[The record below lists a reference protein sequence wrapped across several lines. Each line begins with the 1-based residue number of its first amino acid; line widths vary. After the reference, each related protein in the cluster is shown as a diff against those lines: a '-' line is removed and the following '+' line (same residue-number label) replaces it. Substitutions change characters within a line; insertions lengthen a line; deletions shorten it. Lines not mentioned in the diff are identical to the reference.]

1 MVHGL
6 DLFSTSLF
14 FAFSPSAPPPS
25 PDKRSLLTIDD
36 EWIVPGVSALLPL
49 FCQLGQRQPSMNQ
62 KCCLNIYPQMSGMVL
77 SDNIYI
83 WMSPNTLEMITPWLQ
98 PHILSR
104 ILPWFFFPW
113 VFIFWTPNWE
123 ESKTNHHRH
132 SLVSSDTHLTK
143 TELQMLS
150 LKLHLETAPYTISL
164 ALEIK
169 SLGWQ

>member
-1 MVHGL
+1 MGHGL

-25 PDKRSLLTIDD
+25 TDKRSLLTIDD
-36 EWIVPGVSALLPL
+36 EWIVPVVSALLPL
-49 FCQLGQRQPSMNQ
+49 FCQLGQRQPSVNQ

-104 ILPWFFFPW
+104 ILPWFFFSSW
-113 VFIFWTPNWE
+113 VFIFWTPTG
-123 ESKTNHHRH
+123 KRAKLT
-132 SLVSSDTHLTK
+132 SLGIFWWGLT
-143 TELQMLS
+143 LVL
-150 LKLHLETAPYTISL
+150 LKLNFERIFKISPWNSL
-164 ALEIK
+164 LHHIK
-169 SLGWQ
+169 VWLWK